1 MPGADVLFAPDYTS
15 VSFDFEDFVREELG
29 LGLHGPDQICQ
40 AYLRGNCH
48 KGSKCEFKH
57 TNSAREKAVVCKH
70 WLRGLCKKGD
80 QCEFLHEFNMR
91 KMPECW
97 FYSRYGECSNED
109 CMYLHI
115 DPESKI
121 KECAWYARGFCKHGP
136 NCRHK
141 HVRKVVCQLYLTGFC
156 PKGLNCPNGHPKYE
170 LPVTRGDYDGASEL
184 DNHKS
189 NENNAEENQR
199 PQNHHGHRPLSE
211 VTCFK
216 CGQKGHFANRCPN
229 GGGGGGGKQILIEK
243 RLRKRFAATS
253 FKKRNNFEMSF

>member
-1 MPGADVLFAPDYTS
+1 MPDFHVFANNY
-15 VSFDFEDFVREELG
+15 SFDFEDYIRTELG
-29 LGLHGPDQICQ
+29 LGANNESDQICQ
-40 AYLRGNCH
+40 DFLRGTCT
-48 KGSKCEFKH
+48 KGPKCEFKH
-57 TNSAREKAVVCKH
+57 TTNFREKAVVCKH

-136 NCRHK
+136 HCRHK
-141 HVRKVVCQLYLTGFC
+141 HVRKVVCQLYLSGFC
-156 PKGLNCPNGHPKYE
+156 PKGLECPNGHPKYE
-170 LPVTRGDYDGASEL
+170 LPTAQREHDGHEEDSP
-184 DNHKS
+184 HKNL
-189 NENNAEENQR
+189 NENDEQR
-199 PQNHHGHRPLSE
+199 TGSHHNTFRSLSE

-216 CGQKGHFANRCPN
+216 CGEKGHFANRCPKGQGN
-229 GGGGGGGKQILIEK
+229 
-243 RLRKRFAATS
+243 RY
-253 FKKRNNFEMSF
+253 

>member
-1 MPGADVLFAPDYTS
+1 MYNSSQRNQYYYNGNSDNNSGSYRVDRSSDYVNYEPQVVNRNYSQRGQEYTPNIQTQ
-15 VSFDFEDFVREELG
+15 G
-29 LGLHGPDQICQ
+29 LNDTYGGNHSYNRSNRDQICQ
-40 AYLRGNCH
+40 DFLRGACT
-48 KGSKCEFKH
+48 KGLKCEFKH
-57 TNSAREKAVVCKH
+57 TTNFREKAVVCKH

-136 NCRHK
+136 HCRHK
-141 HVRKVVCQLYLTGFC
+141 HVRKVVCQLYLSGFC
-156 PKGLNCPNGHPKYE
+156 PKGLECPNGHPKYE
-170 LPVTRGDYDGASEL
+170 LPTAQREHDG
-184 DNHKS
+184 H
-189 NENNAEENQR
+189 EEEGS
-199 PQNHHGHRPLSE
+199 HHNTFRSLAE

-216 CGQKGHFANRCPN
+216 CGEKGHFANRCPKGQGN
-229 GGGGGGGKQILIEK
+229 
-243 RLRKRFAATS
+243 RY
-253 FKKRNNFEMSF
+253 